1 MLGTVLAFQL
11 PRAIVLCILPAS
23 VELVNFLL
31 GLRLNL
37 HKNKRDKQVSRL
49 KQGALE
55 DNIVAAQALC
65 RSCPSDCA
73 KSQLLV

>member
-49 KQGALE
+49 RQSALE
-55 DNIVAAQALC
+55 DDIAAQALC